1 MGKKKVKGRRKGE
14 RDRLVFMAAKAVKER
29 QRKKNSSFSSLFHR
43 GKGNKD
49 RNRIKG

>member
-29 QRKKNSSFSSLFHR
+29 QRKKKFFLFFLISQR
-43 GKGNKD
+43 ERK
-49 RNRIKG
+49 